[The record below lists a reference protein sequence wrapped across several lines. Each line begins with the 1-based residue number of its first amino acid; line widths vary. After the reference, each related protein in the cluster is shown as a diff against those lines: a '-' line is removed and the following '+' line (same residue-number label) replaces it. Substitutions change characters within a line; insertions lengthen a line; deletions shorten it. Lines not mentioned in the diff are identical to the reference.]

1 MKELELRVGDL
12 KLVISSVGNGVKAVK
27 GNMVEDL
34 GFRAPLCARACPPS
48 QIRSDVSHACA
59 QPSSGPLE
67 RSLSCAWQVGI
78 FDTLMRKA
86 R

>member
-34 GFRAPLCARACPPS
+34 GFLATVQALTHVETKHRRLNPKL
-48 QIRSDVSHACA
+48 
-59 QPSSGPLE
+59 
-67 RSLSCAWQVGI
+67 
-78 FDTLMRKA
+78 
-86 R
+86 